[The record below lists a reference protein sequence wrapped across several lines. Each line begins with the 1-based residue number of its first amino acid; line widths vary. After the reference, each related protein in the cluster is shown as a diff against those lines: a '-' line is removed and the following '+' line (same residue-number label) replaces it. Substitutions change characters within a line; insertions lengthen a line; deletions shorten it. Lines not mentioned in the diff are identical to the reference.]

1 MKKIGYFFSGFLPIL
16 TTTAAQILASFFMF
30 GIAALFLC
38 PASQSTGF
46 DADTIETLLTNTE
59 FNACIML
66 IYTVTCIVFMG
77 IWYYRS
83 CGGNYLPKPSLTFHP
98 LQFLS
103 IILLIPGMQFFS
115 GYLTSAV
122 SLLFP
127 NWLSQY
133 EKLMETA
140 GLDSD
145 IGLFMFIYAVI
156 LGPVCEELVFRGV
169 TIRLVRRALPFWAA
183 NLMQAVLFGIFHMNW
198 IQGIYAFV
206 LGLVLGWICEKGG
219 LASIVLLVWLPRS
232 INKPIQELT
241 RGILEI
247 ANHNYE
253 KRLNM
258 SGHEEFRQVA
268 DSFNSMA
275 ERLTEYRASTLN
287 DILSA
292 KKFLEA
298 VVNSIHEPIIGL
310 NCEHEILFINK
321 EALTVLNLKREDV
334 IRHSAEELSLK
345 NDLLRRLVRE
355 LITPGEKKEPLKILG
370 KLQAS
375 SRFRFNTVS
384 ASLLIKSISC
394 SQFRPIIGS

>member
-1 MKKIGYFFSGFLPIL
+1 
-16 TTTAAQILASFFMF
+16 MF

-133 EKLMETA
+133 EKTHGNRRLRLRHRTVHVY
-140 GLDSD
+140 LCRNSH
-145 IGLFMFIYAVI
+145 
-156 LGPVCEELVFRGV
+156 PVCEELVFRGV
-169 TIRLVRRALPFWAA
+169 TMRLVRRALPFWAA

-219 LASIVLLVWLPRS
+219 SI
-232 INKPIQELT
+232 
-241 RGILEI
+241 
-247 ANHNYE
+247 Y
-253 KRLNM
+253 
-258 SGHEEFRQVA
+258 F
-268 DSFNSMA
+268 SM
-275 ERLTEYRASTLN
+275 
-287 DILSA
+287 
-292 KKFLEA
+292 FF
-298 VVNSIHEPIIGL
+298 H
-310 NCEHEILFINK
+310 ILFNFWG
-321 EALTVLNLKREDV
+321 T
-334 IRHSAEELSLK
+334 
-345 NDLLRRLVRE
+345 
-355 LITPGEKKEPLKILG
+355 
-370 KLQAS
+370 
-375 SRFRFNTVS
+375 
-384 ASLLIKSISC
+384 
-394 SQFRPIIGS
+394 IIDRS

>member
-169 TIRLVRRALPFWAA
+169 TMRLVRRALPFWAA

-206 LGLVLGWICEKGG
+206 LGLVLG
-219 LASIVLLVWLPRS
+219 
-232 INKPIQELT
+232 
-241 RGILEI
+241 
-247 ANHNYE
+247 
-253 KRLNM
+253 
-258 SGHEEFRQVA
+258 
-268 DSFNSMA
+268 
-275 ERLTEYRASTLN
+275 
-287 DILSA
+287 
-292 KKFLEA
+292 
-298 VVNSIHEPIIGL
+298 
-310 NCEHEILFINK
+310 
-321 EALTVLNLKREDV
+321 
-334 IRHSAEELSLK
+334 
-345 NDLLRRLVRE
+345 
-355 LITPGEKKEPLKILG
+355 
-370 KLQAS
+370 
-375 SRFRFNTVS
+375 
-384 ASLLIKSISC
+384 
-394 SQFRPIIGS
+394 

>member
-169 TIRLVRRALPFWAA
+169 TMRLVRRALPFWAA
-183 NLMQAVLFGIFHMNW
+183 NLMQAQRDYFGAHTYERVDRDRGIFFHTNW
-198 IQGIYAFV
+198 TG
-206 LGLVLGWICEKGG
+206 EGG
-219 LASIVLLVWLPRS
+219 
-232 INKPIQELT
+232 
-241 RGILEI
+241 
-247 ANHNYE
+247 
-253 KRLNM
+253 
-258 SGHEEFRQVA
+258 
-268 DSFNSMA
+268 
-275 ERLTEYRASTLN
+275 
-287 DILSA
+287 
-292 KKFLEA
+292 
-298 VVNSIHEPIIGL
+298 
-310 NCEHEILFINK
+310 
-321 EALTVLNLKREDV
+321 
-334 IRHSAEELSLK
+334 
-345 NDLLRRLVRE
+345 
-355 LITPGEKKEPLKILG
+355 
-370 KLQAS
+370 
-375 SRFRFNTVS
+375 NTVS
-384 ASLLIKSISC
+384 
-394 SQFRPIIGS
+394 GTYNV

>member
-38 PASQSTGF
+38 LASQSTGF

-169 TIRLVRRALPFWAA
+169 TMRLVRRALPFWAA

-219 LASIVLLVWLPRS
+219 SIYFS
-232 INKPIQELT
+232 MFFH
-241 RGILEI
+241 IL
-247 ANHNYE
+247 
-253 KRLNM
+253 
-258 SGHEEFRQVA
+258 
-268 DSFNSMA
+268 FNFWG
-275 ERLTEYRASTLN
+275 T
-287 DILSA
+287 
-292 KKFLEA
+292 
-298 VVNSIHEPIIGL
+298 IIGPL
-310 NCEHEILFINK
+310 
-321 EALTVLNLKREDV
+321 LNL
-334 IRHSAEELSLK
+334 SL
-345 NDLLRRLVRE
+345 
-355 LITPGEKKEPLKILG
+355 IHI
-370 KLQAS
+370 
-375 SRFRFNTVS
+375 
-384 ASLLIKSISC
+384 
-394 SQFRPIIGS
+394 

>member
-156 LGPVCEELVFRGV
+156 LGPVCEELVFRRHHASGP
-169 TIRLVRRALPFWAA
+169 T
-183 NLMQAVLFGIFHMNW
+183 GTS
-198 IQGIYAFV
+198 V
-206 LGLVLGWICEKGG
+206 LGCQPDAGGSLRNLSHELDSGNLCIC
-219 LASIVLLVWLPRS
+219 SRS
-232 INKPIQELT
+232 CT
-241 RGILEI
+241 G
-247 ANHNYE
+247 
-253 KRLNM
+253 M
-258 SGHEEFRQVA
+258 
-268 DSFNSMA
+268 
-275 ERLTEYRASTLN
+275 
-287 DILSA
+287 
-292 KKFLEA
+292 
-298 VVNSIHEPIIGL
+298 
-310 NCEHEILFINK
+310 
-321 EALTVLNLKREDV
+321 
-334 IRHSAEELSLK
+334 
-345 NDLLRRLVRE
+345 DL
-355 LITPGEKKEPLKILG
+355 
-370 KLQAS
+370 
-375 SRFRFNTVS
+375 
-384 ASLLIKSISC
+384 
-394 SQFRPIIGS
+394 

>member
-1 MKKIGYFFSGFLPIL
+1 MKRSVIFFRLSANFNNNSCTDTGL
-16 TTTAAQILASFFMF
+16 FFMF

-145 IGLFMFIYAVI
+145 IGLFLFIYAVI

-169 TIRLVRRALPFWAA
+169 TMRLVRRALPFWAA

-206 LGLVLGWICEKGG
+206 LGLVLGWICEKEE
-219 LASIVLLVWLPRS
+219 ASIS
-232 INKPIQELT
+232 QC
-241 RGILEI
+241 
-247 ANHNYE
+247 
-253 KRLNM
+253 
-258 SGHEEFRQVA
+258 S
-268 DSFNSMA
+268 
-275 ERLTEYRASTLN
+275 ST
-287 DILSA
+287 
-292 KKFLEA
+292 
-298 VVNSIHEPIIGL
+298 
-310 NCEHEILFINK
+310 
-321 EALTVLNLKREDV
+321 
-334 IRHSAEELSLK
+334 
-345 NDLLRRLVRE
+345 
-355 LITPGEKKEPLKILG
+355 
-370 KLQAS
+370 
-375 SRFRFNTVS
+375 
-384 ASLLIKSISC
+384 SC
-394 SQFRPIIGS
+394 STSGEPSSDLY

>member
-140 GLDSD
+140 GLDSS
-145 IGLFMFIYAVI
+145 
-156 LGPVCEELVFRGV
+156 GPTG
-169 TIRLVRRALPFWAA
+169 TS
-183 NLMQAVLFGIFHMNW
+183 
-198 IQGIYAFV
+198 V
-206 LGLVLGWICEKGG
+206 LGCQPDAGGSLRNLSHELDSGNLCIC
-219 LASIVLLVWLPRS
+219 SRS
-232 INKPIQELT
+232 CT
-241 RGILEI
+241 G
-247 ANHNYE
+247 
-253 KRLNM
+253 M
-258 SGHEEFRQVA
+258 
-268 DSFNSMA
+268 
-275 ERLTEYRASTLN
+275 
-287 DILSA
+287 
-292 KKFLEA
+292 
-298 VVNSIHEPIIGL
+298 
-310 NCEHEILFINK
+310 
-321 EALTVLNLKREDV
+321 
-334 IRHSAEELSLK
+334 
-345 NDLLRRLVRE
+345 DL
-355 LITPGEKKEPLKILG
+355 
-370 KLQAS
+370 
-375 SRFRFNTVS
+375 
-384 ASLLIKSISC
+384 
-394 SQFRPIIGS
+394 

>member
-169 TIRLVRRALPFWAA
+169 TMHLVRRALPFWAA

-198 IQGIYAFV
+198 IQGIMHLFSV
-206 LGLVLGWICEKGG
+206 LYWDGSVKKEE
-219 LASIVLLVWLPRS
+219 ASIS
-232 INKPIQELT
+232 QC
-241 RGILEI
+241 
-247 ANHNYE
+247 
-253 KRLNM
+253 
-258 SGHEEFRQVA
+258 S
-268 DSFNSMA
+268 
-275 ERLTEYRASTLN
+275 ST
-287 DILSA
+287 
-292 KKFLEA
+292 
-298 VVNSIHEPIIGL
+298 
-310 NCEHEILFINK
+310 
-321 EALTVLNLKREDV
+321 
-334 IRHSAEELSLK
+334 
-345 NDLLRRLVRE
+345 
-355 LITPGEKKEPLKILG
+355 
-370 KLQAS
+370 
-375 SRFRFNTVS
+375 
-384 ASLLIKSISC
+384 SC
-394 SQFRPIIGS
+394 STSGEPSSDRY